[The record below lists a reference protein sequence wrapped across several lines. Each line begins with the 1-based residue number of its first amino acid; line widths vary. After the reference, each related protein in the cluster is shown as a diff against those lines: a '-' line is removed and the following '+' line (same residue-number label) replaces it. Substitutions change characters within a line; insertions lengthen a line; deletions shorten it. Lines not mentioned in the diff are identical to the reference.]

1 MNIEYRMLNL
11 KTGENRHIQIY
22 AIVDARLG
30 VHAIN
35 AGFIWKA
42 KGKSEG
48 LRELVGRMTLN
59 WRLEIGWY

>member
-1 MNIEYRMLNL
+1 MNIEYRMMNL
-11 KTGENRHIQIY
+11 KTGENRHNQVY
-22 AIVDARLG
+22 EIVDARLG

-48 LRELVGRMTLN
+48 LRDED
-59 WRLEIGWY
+59 EE